1 MMIYLTTQMYHSVF
15 GGELHMKGKKE
26 KTHSKKQRAA
36 KQKKRTGSIRYRL
49 LLAFSASILL
59 IVVLGVVSYDK
70 ASTAI
75 TESYEETTVS
85 VLEQTSDY
93 YELLFDTIDS
103 LTLEVA
109 TNPDYSNYYQKA
121 ANMSDGE
128 ERLAYKD
135 LLETFCYDVATST
148 VLNNMYMFV
157 EGKRAFN
164 TSGTI
169 SDTQVT
175 EFMASAEAASIDAEQ
190 TVWMSSHPFID
201 SLNIQDTRYGL
212 SYGRPLQNF
221 ALQRYGYLITDIPL
235 DKIHNPIDGLSFGA
249 GSISVFIAPDGGELF
264 TITQDDEQPSL
275 TELSDTAPTDAIIY
289 GTEHYNAAMQ
299 AYQADE
305 TCSSGFSYVQYE
317 GSDYLFSYHIFDGFM
332 LAALVPQ
339 SEILVNLTPIQSIT
353 AIMVAIS
360 IVLSAVIALAMSG
373 TITSRIKKLMRGLEH
388 FADGDLTANVNLKCK
403 DEFSVLAHSTNH
415 AMENIRELVAETS
428 VLSGEVQN
436 TANVVTTNAQAL
448 VVTSRDITC
457 SIGEIEGGL
466 TQQAA
471 DTQSC
476 MNQMEILSDKI
487 TQVSEN
493 SESISAISKETQTIV
508 ADGIHVVQE
517 LSTNA
522 SETELATSEIINST
536 ADLQTATDSIVLI
549 VDAINQIAAQTNLL
563 SLNASIEAARAGE
576 AGRGFAVVADEIR
589 KLAEQSADS
598 ANQIRTYVDDITNRT
613 QVAVSY
619 AEKSRTA
626 VNAQLA
632 QISRTVELFNSIGS
646 QVTVLTDN
654 LNNILSGIDEIQQTK
669 YGTLQSIE
677 SISAIAQQTAASTQ
691 EVTAN
696 VTLQLASLEDFSE
709 RAEEL
714 IQVSNQLTEAISKFT
729 VE

>member
-1 MMIYLTTQMYHSVF
+1 
-15 GGELHMKGKKE
+15 MKKKKNLKTSNKTKE
-26 KTHSKKQRAA
+26 KR
-36 KQKKRTGSIRYRL
+36 QKNRTRSIRYRL
-49 LLAFSASILL
+49 LLAFSVSILL
-59 IVVLGVVSYDK
+59 IIVLGVVSYNK
-70 ASTAI
+70 ASHAI
-75 TESYEETTVS
+75 TKSYEESTVS

-93 YELLFDTIDS
+93 YKLLFDTIDS
-103 LTLEVA
+103 LTLETA
-109 TNPDYSNYYQKA
+109 TNPIYSNYFQKA
-121 ANMSDGE
+121 ASMSDGE
-128 ERLAYKD
+128 ERLAYKE
-135 LLETFCYDVATST
+135 LHESFCYDVATNT
-148 VLNNMYMFV
+148 ILNNMYMFV
-157 EGKRAFN
+157 DGKRPFHTA
-164 TSGTI
+164 GTV
-169 SDTQVT
+169 SDAQVK
-175 EFMASAEAASIDAEQ
+175 EFMNSAEAAAIDAQ
-190 TVWMSSHPFID
+190 HKVWMSSHPFID
-201 SLNIQDTRYGL
+201 SFNVQDTRYGL
-212 SYGRPLQNF
+212 SYGRPLQNV
-221 ALQRYGYLITDIPL
+221 ALQKYGYLITDIPL
-235 DKIHNPIDGLSFGA
+235 DKIHTPLDGLSFGA

-264 TITQDDEQPSL
+264 TITRDEQSFL
-275 TELSDTAPTDAIIY
+275 TELSDGAPTEAIIY
-289 GTEHYNAAMQ
+289 NTEQYNSAMQ
-299 AYQADE
+299 AYQTDE
-305 TCSSGFSYVQYE
+305 TICGGFDYINYQ
-317 GSDYLFSYHIFDGFM
+317 GTDYLFSYHIFNGFM

-353 AIMVAIS
+353 ILMVAIS
-360 IVLSAVIALAMSG
+360 IVLSAVIALTMSS
-373 TITSRIKKLMRGLEH
+373 TITSRIRKLMRTLER

-403 DEFSVLAHSTNH
+403 DEFAVLAHSTNH
-415 AMENIRELVAETS
+415 AMENIRKLISETGT
-428 VLSGEVQN
+428 LSAEVQN
-436 TANVVTTNAQAL
+436 TANVVTSNAQAL
-448 VVTSRDITC
+448 VSTSRDITY

-466 TQQAA
+466 TQQAN

-493 SESISAISKETQTIV
+493 SERISSISTETQEIV
-508 ADGIHVVQE
+508 SDGINIVQE

-522 SETELATSEIINST
+522 AETEQATAEIINST

-598 ANQIRTYVDDITNRT
+598 ANQIRTYVEDITNRT
-613 QVAVSY
+613 TVAVSY

-632 QISRTVELFNSIGS
+632 QITRTVELFHSIGN

-714 IQVSNQLTEAISKFT
+714 IQVSNQLTKSITNFT
-729 VE
+729 IE

>member
-1 MMIYLTTQMYHSVF
+1 MTRNKVP
-15 GGELHMKGKKE
+15 KK
-26 KTHSKKQRAA
+26 TKKQ
-36 KQKKRTGSIRYRL
+36 KQKKRTRSIRYRL
-49 LLAFSASILL
+49 LLAFSVSILL
-59 IVVLGVVSYDK
+59 IIVLGVVSYNK
-70 ASTAI
+70 ASQAI

-93 YELLFDTIDS
+93 YKLLFDTIDS

-109 TNPDYSNYYQKA
+109 TNPAYSNYYQKA
-121 ANMSDGE
+121 AGMSDGE
-128 ERLAYKD
+128 ERLAYKNLMD
-135 LLETFCYDVATST
+135 TFCYDVATNA

-157 EGKRAFN
+157 EGKRPFH
-164 TSGTI
+164 TSGTF
-169 SDTQVT
+169 TTAQVS
-175 EFMASAEAASIDAEQ
+175 EFMSSTEAASIDANQ
-190 TVWMSSHPFID
+190 TVWMSSHKFID
-201 SLNIQDTRYGL
+201 DIEVQDTRYGL
-212 SYGRPLQNF
+212 SYGRPLQNV
-221 ALQRYGYLITDIPL
+221 ALQRYGYLLTDIPL
-235 DKIHNPIDGLSFGA
+235 DKIHTPLDGLSFGA

-264 TITQDDEQPSL
+264 SITREEEQSIL
-275 TELSDTAPTDAIIY
+275 TELSDEAPVDAIIF

-299 AYQADE
+299 AYLEDE
-305 TCSSGFSYVQYE
+305 TPSSGFDYVKYE
-317 GSDYLFSYHIFDGFM
+317 GNDYLFSYHIFNGFM

-339 SEILVNLTPIQSIT
+339 SEILVNLTPIQFIT
-353 AIMVAIS
+353 ILMVAIS
-360 IVLSAVIALAMSG
+360 IVLSALIALTMSS
-373 TITSRIKKLMRGLEH
+373 TITSRIKKLMHTLER

-403 DEFSVLAHSTNH
+403 DEFSVLAGSTNH
-415 AMENIRELVAETS
+415 AMENIRELIAETGT
-428 VLSGEVQN
+428 LSGEVQN
-436 TANVVTTNAQAL
+436 TANVVTSNAQSL
-448 VVTSRDITC
+448 VSASRDITY

-493 SESISAISKETQTIV
+493 SESISAISKETQAIV
-508 ADGIHVVQE
+508 ADGITVVQK

-522 SETELATSEIINST
+522 SETEQATGEIINST
-536 ADLQTATDSIVLI
+536 ADLQSATDSIVLI
-549 VDAINQIAAQTNLL
+549 VDAINQIADQTNLL
-563 SLNASIEAARAGE
+563 SLNASIEAARAGD

-598 ANQIRTYVDDITNRT
+598 ANQIRTYVEDITNRT
-613 QVAVSY
+613 TVAVSY

-632 QISRTVELFNSIGS
+632 QIARTVELFHSIDN

-654 LNNILSGIDEIQQTK
+654 LNNILSGIEEIQQTK
-669 YGTLQSIE
+669 HGTLQSIE

-696 VTLQLASLEDFSE
+696 VNLQLASLEDFSE

-729 VE
+729 VK

>member
-1 MMIYLTTQMYHSVF
+1 MKNKNNCAKKKHS
-15 GGELHMKGKKE
+15 
-26 KTHSKKQRAA
+26 
-36 KQKKRTGSIRYRL
+36 GSIRSRL
-49 LLAFSASILL
+49 LLAFSVSILL
-59 IVVLGVVSYDK
+59 IVALGVVSYNK
-70 ASTAI
+70 ASQAI

-93 YELLFDTIDS
+93 YKLLFDTVDS

-109 TNPDYSNYYQKA
+109 TNPIYSNYYQTA
-121 ANMSDGE
+121 ASMSDGE

-135 LLETFCYDVATST
+135 LLDTFCYDVATNT

-157 EGKRAFN
+157 DGKRPFN
-164 TSGTI
+164 TSGTV
-169 SDTQVT
+169 SDTQVK
-175 EFMASAEAASIDAEQ
+175 EFMSSAEAAAIDAEQ

-212 SYGRPLQNF
+212 SYGRPLQNV

-235 DKIHNPIDGLSFGA
+235 DKIHNPLDGLSFGT
-249 GSISVFIAPDGGELF
+249 GSISAFIAPDGGELF
-264 TITQDDEQPSL
+264 TITLDEEHSIL
-275 TELSDTAPTDAIIY
+275 TELSDDAPTEAIVF
-289 GTEHYNAAMQ
+289 GTQHYNNALL

-305 TCSSGFSYVQYE
+305 TACSGFDYVQYQ
-317 GSDYLFSYHIFDGFM
+317 GTDYLFSYHIFNGFM

-339 SEILVNLTPIQSIT
+339 NEILVNLTPIQSIT
-353 AIMVAIS
+353 ILMVVIS
-360 IVLSAVIALAMSG
+360 IVLSALIALAISG
-373 TITSRIKKLMRGLEH
+373 TITSRIKKLMHALER

-403 DEFSVLAHSTNH
+403 DEFAILAESSNH
-415 AMENIRELVAETS
+415 AMENIRVLVAQAGT
-428 VLSGEVQN
+428 LSGDVQN
-436 TANVVTTNAQAL
+436 TAHVVTSNAQAL
-448 VVTSRDITC
+448 VTTSRDITY
-457 SIGEIEGGL
+457 SIGEIESGL
-466 TQQAA
+466 TQQAS

-508 ADGIHVVQE
+508 ADGINIVQE

-522 SETELATSEIINST
+522 SETEQAAGEIINST
-536 ADLQTATDSIVLI
+536 ADLQSATDSIVLI
-549 VDAINQIAAQTNLL
+549 VDAINQIADQTNLL
-563 SLNASIEAARAGE
+563 SLNASIEAARAGD

-613 QVAVSY
+613 TVAVSY
-619 AEKSRTA
+619 AEKSRVA
-626 VNAQLA
+626 VNAQLQ
-632 QISRTVELFNSIGS
+632 QISRTVELFHSIGN

-654 LNNILSGIDEIQQTK
+654 LNNILSGIGEIQQTK

-714 IQVSNQLTEAISKFT
+714 IQISNRLTESINRFI

>member
-1 MMIYLTTQMYHSVF
+1 M
-15 GGELHMKGKKE
+15 KKE
-26 KTHSKKQRAA
+26 NKMKASNKTNVKKQ
-36 KQKKRTGSIRYRL
+36 KTRTRSIRYRL
-49 LLAFSASILL
+49 LLAFSVSILL
-59 IVVLGVVSYDK
+59 IIVLGVVSYNK
-70 ASTAI
+70 ASLAI
-75 TESYEETTVS
+75 TESYEESTVS

-93 YELLFDTIDS
+93 YKLLFDTIDS
-103 LTLEVA
+103 LTLETA
-109 TNPDYSNYYQKA
+109 TNPVYSNYFQKA
-121 ANMSDGE
+121 AGMSDGE
-128 ERLAYKD
+128 ERLAYKE
-135 LLETFCYDVATST
+135 LHESFCYDVATNT

-157 EGKRAFN
+157 DGKRPFY
-164 TSGTI
+164 TSGTV
-169 SDTQVT
+169 SDAQVK
-175 EFMASAEAASIDAEQ
+175 EFMNSAEALAIDTQ
-190 TVWMSSHPFID
+190 QKVWMSSHPFID
-201 SLNIQDTRYGL
+201 SFNVQDTRYGL
-212 SYGRPLQNF
+212 AYGRPLQNV
-221 ALQRYGYLITDIPL
+221 ALQKYGYLITDIPL
-235 DKIHNPIDGLSFGA
+235 DKIHTPLDGLSFGV

-264 TITQDDEQPSL
+264 TITRDEQSFL
-275 TELSDTAPTDAIIY
+275 TELSDGAPTDAIIY
-289 GTEHYNAAMQ
+289 NTEHYNSAMQ

-305 TCSSGFSYVQYE
+305 TVCSGFDYIDYQ
-317 GSDYLFSYHIFDGFM
+317 GTDYLFSYHIFNGFM

-353 AIMVAIS
+353 ILMVAIS
-360 IVLSAVIALAMSG
+360 IVLSAVIALTMSS
-373 TITSRIKKLMRGLEH
+373 TITSRIRKLMHALEC

-403 DEFSVLAHSTNH
+403 DEFAVLAHSTNH
-415 AMENIRELVAETS
+415 AMENIRKLITETGT
-428 VLSGEVQN
+428 LSTEVQN
-436 TANVVTTNAQAL
+436 TANVVTSNAQAL
-448 VVTSRDITC
+448 VSTSRDITC

-466 TQQAA
+466 TQQAT

-493 SESISAISKETQTIV
+493 SERISSISSETQEIV
-508 ADGIHVVQE
+508 SDGINIVQE

-522 SETELATSEIINST
+522 TETEQATVEIINST

-598 ANQIRTYVDDITNRT
+598 ANQIRTYVEDITNRT
-613 QVAVSY
+613 TVAVSY

-632 QISRTVELFNSIGS
+632 QITRTVELFHSIGN

-714 IQVSNQLTEAISKFT
+714 IQVSNQLTKSITNFT
-729 VE
+729 IE

>member
-1 MMIYLTTQMYHSVF
+1 
-15 GGELHMKGKKE
+15 MKNKQKKTRIKKE
-26 KTHSKKQRAA
+26 KPQSP
-36 KQKKRTGSIRYRL
+36 KKRIRSIRYRL
-49 LLAFSASILL
+49 LLAFSVSILL
-59 IVVLGVVSYDK
+59 IIILGIVSYNK
-70 ASTAI
+70 ASHAI
-75 TESYEETTVS
+75 TESYEETTIS

-93 YELLFDTIDS
+93 YKLLFDTVDS
-103 LTLEVA
+103 LTLEAA
-109 TNPDYSNYYQKA
+109 TNPTYSNYYQKA
-121 ANMSDGE
+121 ASMSDGE

-135 LLETFCYDVATST
+135 LLDTFCYDVATNT

-169 SDTQVT
+169 SDAQVS
-175 EFMASAEAASIDAEQ
+175 EFMTSAEAAAIDAQQ

-201 SLNIQDTRYGL
+201 SLNVQDTRYGL
-212 SYGRPLQNF
+212 SYGRPLQNV

-235 DKIHNPIDGLSFGA
+235 DKIHNPLDGLSFGA

-264 TITQDDEQPSL
+264 TITREEEQAAL
-275 TELSDTAPTDAIIY
+275 TELSDDAPTDAIIY
-289 GTEHYNAAMQ
+289 NTEYYTTAMQ
-299 AYQADE
+299 AYQSDE
-305 TCSSGFSYVQYE
+305 TACSGFDYVKYK
-317 GSDYLFSYHIFDGFM
+317 GTDYLFSYHIFNGFM

-339 SEILVNLTPIQSIT
+339 NEILVNLTPIQSIT
-353 AIMVAIS
+353 FIMVAIS
-360 IVLSAVIALAMSG
+360 IVLSALIALTMSG
-373 TITSRIKKLMRGLEH
+373 TITSRIKKLMHALER

-403 DEFSVLAHSTNH
+403 DEFAVLAQSTNH
-415 AMENIRELVAETS
+415 AMENIRVLVAETGA
-428 VLSGEVQN
+428 LSGEVQN
-436 TANVVTTNAQAL
+436 TATVVTSNAQSL
-448 VVTSRDITC
+448 VSTSRDITY
-457 SIGEIEGGL
+457 SIGEIESGL
-466 TQQAA
+466 TQQAS

-493 SESISAISKETQTIV
+493 SERISSISTETQEIV
-508 ADGIHVVQE
+508 SDGINIVQE

-522 SETELATSEIINST
+522 AETEQATAEIINST

-598 ANQIRTYVDDITNRT
+598 ANQIRTYVEDITNRT
-613 QVAVSY
+613 TVAVSY

-632 QISRTVELFNSIGS
+632 QITRTVELFHSIGN

-714 IQVSNQLTEAISKFT
+714 IQVSNQLTKSITNFT
-729 VE
+729 IE